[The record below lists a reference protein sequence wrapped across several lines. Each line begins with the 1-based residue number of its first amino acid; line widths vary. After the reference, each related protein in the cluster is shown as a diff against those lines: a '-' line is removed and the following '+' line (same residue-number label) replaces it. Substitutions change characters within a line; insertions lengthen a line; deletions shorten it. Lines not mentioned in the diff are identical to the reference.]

1 MCTSRTSFERAD
13 DRGGLDGDAARPGR
27 LWVPR
32 PCGPATG
39 NVVTSCR
46 RDHDGRRG
54 RSAVPDP
61 VVVSGRVA
69 RQRRE
74 HPDADAT
81 DRGPRRHH
89 DHRPRHPSWQHME
102 DPAGRL
108 AGGPLRVA
116 ITRSTSG
123 AVARRAI
130 SGVGHVGEDTS
141 LQPLRGRHQVTVTA
155 YDVGRARVTGT
166 TEIDSHTYCCDE
178 GGVVEVAGVDSDGSV
193 ILARSSDRAWIW
205 RPGTRPVR
213 LTGALRSRGI
223 AGNDPWPGGVSWT
236 NGDSSDDPA
245 AFGRVSRSGVVT
257 RGVGCHRARTAC
269 GLRTGRRTPTYPS
282 RSLATGDPW
291 CGRTAHA
298 SS

>member
-1 MCTSRTSFERAD
+1 MCTSRTSSERAD
-13 DRGGLDGDAARPGR
+13 DRGGLGGDAARPGR

-39 NVVTSCR
+39 NVVPSCR

-89 DHRPRHPSWQHME
+89 DHRQRHPSWQHME

-141 LQPLRGRHQVTVTA
+141 LQPLRGRHQVHGHGVRRRSRPGHRYHRDRLPHLSAATRAGWSKWRAWTVTVRSSWRA
-155 YDVGRARVTGT
+155 LRTARGSGVLEPGPSGSPAPSGRAASPAT
-166 TEIDSHTYCCDE
+166 THGQAE
-178 GGVVEVAGVDSDGSV
+178 
-193 ILARSSDRAWIW
+193 
-205 RPGTRPVR
+205 
-213 LTGALRSRGI
+213 
-223 AGNDPWPGGVSWT
+223 
-236 NGDSSDDPA
+236 
-245 AFGRVSRSGVVT
+245 
-257 RGVGCHRARTAC
+257 
-269 GLRTGRRTPTYPS
+269 
-282 RSLATGDPW
+282 
-291 CGRTAHA
+291 
-298 SS
+298 